1 MRLSIGRV
9 IGKNKKIIICLSLL
23 ILIIDGIFL
32 TVSYVT
38 LKNSFHASL
47 LQQAEKHKDE
57 FRLNLEMV
65 YNSMLQMS
73 TLISRNSE
81 LSQRL
86 LREERRAE
94 QAFAQS
100 NQQASEDVTFHQRT
114 YEFGSVEQ
122 SPHLLSNNK
131 RVYTWM
137 RGISPVWAVDPATK
151 ERVYLG
157 ALEVSTSF
165 KEIVP
170 LYSKLFRVEAAV
182 LLNKDYVQERMWDEH
197 IEEYFQK
204 NLNANHYL
212 EIVST
217 GRQADVT
224 EILSKVFVRKNYVT
238 DRVELINKNGIDY
251 SVYYFPLMDS
261 QKIINTDTIYP
272 GPVGFLLIWENVS
285 QELENFNKSFR
296 VNLILGLIGFIFL
309 EIGLIWIFARETRLS
324 VAEQCAIIDE
334 LTGLFNRR
342 YLDDLLD
349 NEVSRA
355 ERVEGVPLS
364 LIISD
369 VDYFKEFND
378 TYGHKAG
385 DECLQKIADALRSQ
399 AKRSS
404 DCVARY
410 GGEEFVIVLPRTE
423 LQAAI
428 AIAEAARR
436 AIVDMKIPHESSS
449 VLPVV
454 SMSFGVACTNN
465 IDRQDNLFEIADRY
479 LYLAKNSGRNRVEPN
494 KEQGVI

>member
-1 MRLSIGRV
+1 MRLSVGRV
-9 IGKNKKIIICLSLL
+9 IGKNKKIIICLSLI
-23 ILIIDGIFL
+23 ILIMDGIFL

-38 LKNSFHASL
+38 LKDSLSASL

-86 LREERRAE
+86 LREERRIE
-94 QAFAQS
+94 QALAQS
-100 NQQASEDVTFHQRT
+100 NQEPLEDITFHQRT

-122 SPHLLSNNK
+122 GPHLLSHNK
-131 RVYTWM
+131 RVYTWL
-137 RGISPVWAVDPATK
+137 RGVSPVWAVDPATQ

-182 LLNKDYVQERMWDEH
+182 LLNKDYVQQRMWDEH
-197 IEEYFQK
+197 IQEYFKK
-204 NLNANHYL
+204 NPKANHYL
-212 EIVST
+212 EVVSNK
-217 GRQADVT
+217 RQSDVA

-238 DRVELINKNGIDY
+238 DRVELVTKDGITY
-251 SVYYFPLMDS
+251 SVYYFPLIDY
-261 QKIINTDTIYP
+261 QKSTNIDNIYP
-272 GPVGFLLIWENVS
+272 DPVGFLLIWEDVS
-285 QELENFNKSFR
+285 QEIKNFNRSFR
-296 VNLILGLIGFIFL
+296 VNLILGLIGFILL

-355 ERVEGVPLS
+355 ERIQGVPLS
-364 LIISD
+364 LIICD

-385 DECLQKIADALRSQ
+385 DECLRKIADALRSQ

-423 LQAAI
+423 LKAALD
-428 AIAEAARR
+428 IAEAARQ
-436 AIVDMKIPHESSS
+436 AIVDIKIPHESSS
-449 VLPVV
+449 ILPVV
-454 SMSFGVACTNN
+454 SMSFGVACTSN
-465 IDRQDNLFEIADRY
+465 INRQDNLFEVADRY
-479 LYLAKNSGRNRVEPN
+479 LYRAKNAGRNRVEPG
-494 KEQGVI
+494 KREV